1 MFFFAVAEQMIMGI
15 AIALLIVT
23 IAKTPQVALT
33 ISIAVILPTMF
44 LSGMIISVD
53 IIATSPALKWISRFI
68 PFTYTTGN
76 LVEAMTPV
84 SHINVYVSGNFNEA
98 GAVGDQYSGAIKA
111 LIKRSTVHGGT
122 LVDGVVAQNPVGTNN
137 TKLIQMIGEQY
148 NMMKASSKNIFDFS
162 TDYVVRK
169 VPEPDKIRD
178 FIETFLAPDF
188 AGQYQN
194 TQVSDLG
201 KFMELWNDFI
211 KKGDYDFLNLFFNQ
225 NNVLY
230 TGFEKALNIFIPIL
244 ISSGAF
250 WYSIKRFKWTV
261 R

>member
-1 MFFFAVAEQMIMGI
+1 
-15 AIALLIVT
+15 
-23 IAKTPQVALT
+23 
-33 ISIAVILPTMF
+33 
-44 LSGMIISVD
+44 
-53 IIATSPALKWISRFI
+53 
-68 PFTYTTGN
+68 
-76 LVEAMTPV
+76 MTPV

-201 KFMELWNDFI
+201 KFMEL
-211 KKGDYDFLNLFFNQ
+211 
-225 NNVLY
+225 
-230 TGFEKALNIFIPIL
+230 
-244 ISSGAF
+244 
-250 WYSIKRFKWTV
+250 
-261 R
+261 